1 MVNIQLTLKDA
12 MHDSATS
19 KERQCTP
26 VIVPAQ
32 FNGEQRL
39 PTVDGNT
46 NLEDTAATP
55 RFA

>member
-19 KERQCTP
+19 KERQYTA